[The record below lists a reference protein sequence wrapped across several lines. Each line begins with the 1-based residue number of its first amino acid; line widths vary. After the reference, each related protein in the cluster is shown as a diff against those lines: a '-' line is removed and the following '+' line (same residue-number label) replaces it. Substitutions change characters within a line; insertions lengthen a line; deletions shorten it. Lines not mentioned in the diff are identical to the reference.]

1 MKKLL
6 FSISALFFLLA
17 GCTSIGYSAYEKEDY
32 KRIAEANNRF
42 AFTIHE
48 QLARLDE
55 GNNLFF
61 SPTSIHMA
69 LSMTVNGAQ
78 GETEKQMME
87 VLFADQLSRDDLN
100 RGHASF
106 LALLSEKDDAVT
118 INVANS
124 LWLKENYPFTK
135 EFVDD
140 VSGYYQAKTNEVDF
154 LNPRTKTDINNW
166 VKEATNKKIDK
177 IVEFIDPA
185 TVLYLLNAIYF
196 NGDWKNPFNEE
207 FTHENVFFME
217 GGKEKKH
224 LFMMQEGEFNY
235 FENDLIQAIELPYK
249 DHEASMY
256 IFLPREGKN
265 LTDVYEQLS
274 FETWNSWRSQMKKHE
289 GILYLPKFQLE
300 YEATLNEVLIALGM
314 EDAFSANAD
323 FSRMVEG
330 GGLAIS
336 EVKHKSYLDV
346 NEEGTEAAAAT
357 AVAVVELAAPVERF
371 TMNINRPFF
380 FAIQENTSGMILF
393 MGALHEPILLD

>member
-1 MKKLL
+1 
-6 FSISALFFLLA
+6 
-17 GCTSIGYSAYEKEDY
+17 
-32 KRIAEANNRF
+32 
-42 AFTIHE
+42 
-48 QLARLDE
+48 
-55 GNNLFF
+55 
-61 SPTSIHMA
+61 
-69 LSMTVNGAQ
+69 
-78 GETEKQMME
+78 
-87 VLFADQLSRDDLN
+87 
-100 RGHASF
+100 
-106 LALLSEKDDAVT
+106 
-118 INVANS
+118 
-124 LWLKENYPFTK
+124 
-135 EFVDD
+135 
-140 VSGYYQAKTNEVDF
+140 
-154 LNPRTKTDINNW
+154 
-166 VKEATNKKIDK
+166 
-177 IVEFIDPA
+177 
-185 TVLYLLNAIYF
+185 
-196 NGDWKNPFNEE
+196 
-207 FTHENVFFME
+207 
-217 GGKEKKH
+217 
-224 LFMMQEGEFNY
+224 
-235 FENDLIQAIELPYK
+235 
-249 DHEASMY
+249 

-323 FSRMVEG
+323 FSRMAES

>member
-6 FSISALFFLLA
+6 FSISALFFLFA
-17 GCTSIGYSAYEKEDY
+17 GCASIGYSAYEKEDY

-78 GETEKQMME
+78 GETEKQMMD

-140 VSGYYQAKTNEVDF
+140 VSGYYQAETKEVDF

-166 VKEATNKKIDK
+166 VKEATNKKIEK

-185 TVLYLLNAIYF
+185 SVLYLLNAIYF
-196 NGDWKNPFNEE
+196 SGDWKNPFNEE

-224 LFMMQEGEFNY
+224 PFMMQEGEFNY

-249 DHEASMY
+249 DHGASMY
-256 IFLPREGKN
+256 IFLPREGKS
-265 LTDVYEQLS
+265 LSEVYDQLS

-300 YEATLNEVLIALGM
+300 YEATLNEVLIVLGM
-314 EDAFSANAD
+314 EDAFSTNAD